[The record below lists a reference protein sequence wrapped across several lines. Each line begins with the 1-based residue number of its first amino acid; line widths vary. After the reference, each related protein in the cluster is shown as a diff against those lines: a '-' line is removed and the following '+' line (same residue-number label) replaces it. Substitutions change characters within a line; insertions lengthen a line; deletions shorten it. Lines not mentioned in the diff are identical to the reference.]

1 MQPCACA
8 APYEQSMSYG
18 TFCINSAP
26 NTGPQREKHNQTL
39 VTGQLK
45 YNWESVLS
53 LNICDTGKK
62 SHKKS
67 ESYNSKERT
76 TCCERRQKQEAV
88 AGLTEEHV
96 TGCSCQARITSRQT
110 WKEHNSPYSR
120 LFNAK
125 ESLGKKRPIVPW
137 DMNTEGFQYLSVLY
151 LRQHRKPTA
160 EPKAG
165 SPELQPSILT
175 TISFALEERG
185 SSNQL
190 NAWT

>member
-76 TCCERRQKQEAV
+76 TNCERRQKQEAV

-125 ESLGKKRPIVPW
+125 RKLREKKANCPLRH
-137 DMNTEGFQYLSVLY
+137 EHRGLSVPVCTVPEATQKANSRTKSWISWVTAKY
-151 LRQHRKPTA
+151 SNHNIFCPWRKG
-160 EPKAG
+160 K
-165 SPELQPSILT
+165 
-175 TISFALEERG
+175 
-185 SSNQL
+185 
-190 NAWT
+190 